1 MITVPGYAVAG
12 GAPNEPSPPLAAGQ
26 EQDAVPMIDNPPTF
40 DSLPRVMRGDAW
52 QARLAQIS
60 LVAEFFD
67 GQLADGSIEIR
78 HSGSGARLARIVGE
92 RQTLVPAKPQS
103 NEAPVLLLLVLKGR
117 GTLACGSRAID
128 LADDDLAVMGMEMP
142 WRMHW
147 RSDFDV
153 ILLQLP
159 RAPLASRLGR
169 SAPDAPVVLGH
180 TFAAL
185 AARPVLRML
194 AGKVGQLE
202 QADLTAGE
210 LAVTELVA
218 SALLVESRTPNGSM
232 TEVQTAHFRRVAAA
246 IDANLSDPDLTPADI
261 ARKEGMSVR
270 YLQRLFQLR
279 DDSFSGYLRH
289 QRLERCRADLIDP
302 NHALESIAAIGLRWG
317 FRDQA
322 YFSRA
327 FSAAFGM
334 SPTELRRSVAASDG
348 DYHLRGLPPGHAN
361 MRDAKAAALKALASQ
376 PAAREGPTAV
386 SDNRYHLPANAQTV
400 HWGYLSRTLP
410 PALFVEPGATV
421 TIETL
426 TQHCGDDWERM
437 VAGDAGAESVF
448 AWTPDHKGVD
458 RRGAGPMNA
467 SVFGRGAGEGFG
479 VHICTGPIHVRG
491 AEPGDILEV
500 EFLEIAPRPS
510 GNPAYA
516 GKAFASNASAWWGYQ
531 YNDLLDHPERRE
543 TITIFEIDL
552 EKPNVARPLY
562 NYRWTPQIDPYGTV
576 HKTMD
581 YPGIPVDHGSVEKNA
596 EALAGIEIPARM
608 HFGFI
613 GVAPREADIVDSIPP
628 GYFGG
633 NIDNWRVG
641 EGARIFLPVSVEGAL
656 LSIGD
661 GHFAQADGEI
671 NGTGLECSLTS
682 DIRIR
687 LHKADAPEHRYLE
700 GLKTPLIETPDSWV
714 IQSFS
719 FPNYLRDLGRNA
731 QAEVYQRSTVDLALR
746 SAFRQARR
754 FLMDTYDL
762 EEDEALALMSLA
774 VDFGVTQVADG
785 NFGVHATVRKSV
797 FRDRKPRS

>member
-1 MITVPGYAVAG
+1 
-12 GAPNEPSPPLAAGQ
+12 
-26 EQDAVPMIDNPPTF
+26 MIDNPPTV
-40 DSLPRVMRGDAW
+40 DSLPLVMRGEAW
-52 QARLAQIS
+52 KSRLAQMCLKS
-60 LVAEFFD
+60 EFFGD
-67 GQLADGSIEIR
+67 RQVSDGSIDIR
-78 HSGSGARLARIVGE
+78 LSSSGARLARIVGD
-92 RQTLVPAKPQS
+92 RQTLLPA
-103 NEAPVLLLLVLKGR
+103 ETGTRDAPVMLILVLKGR
-117 GTLACGSRAID
+117 ATLACGPRATD
-128 LADDDLAVMGMEMP
+128 LADDDLAVMGMDMP
-142 WRMHW
+142 WRLHW
-147 RSDFDV
+147 RSDYDV

-159 RAPLASRLGR
+159 RAPLAIRLGR
-169 SAPDAPVVLGH
+169 SGLDAPVVLGR

-194 AGKVGQLE
+194 AGSVGQLE
-202 QADLTAGE
+202 QADITAGE

-218 SALLVESRTPNGSM
+218 SALLVESRAPNGPM

-302 NHALESIAAIGLRWG
+302 NHASESIAAIGLRWG

-327 FSAAFGM
+327 FSAAYDM
-334 SPTELRRSVAASDG
+334 SPTDLRRSVAGGEDS
-348 DYHLRGLPPGHAN
+348 YSKRGLPPDHAGK
-361 MRDAKAAALKALASQ
+361 RDAKQAGAVKALTAQ
-376 PAAREGPTAV
+376 APAEQGAVAV
-386 SDNRYHLPANAQTV
+386 SPDHYHLPANAQTV
-400 HWGYLSRTLP
+400 HWGYMSRTLP
-410 PALFVEPGATV
+410 PALFVEPGATI

-426 TQHCGDDWERM
+426 TQHAGDDWDRM
-437 VAGDAGAESVF
+437 VAGDPGAESVF
-448 AWTPDHKGVD
+448 AWTPDHKGVE

-491 AEPGDILEV
+491 AESGDILEV
-500 EFLEIAPRPS
+500 EFLDIAPRPS

-552 EKPNVARPLY
+552 DNPDVARPLY
-562 NYRWTPQIDPYGTV
+562 NFRWTTQTDPYGTL

-581 YPGIPVDHGSVEKNA
+581 YPGVPVDHGSIEKNPA
-596 EALAGIEIPARM
+596 ALAGVEIPVRM

-613 GVAPREADIVDSIPP
+613 GVAPREADVVDSIPP

-633 NIDNWRVG
+633 NIDNWRAG
-641 EGARIFLPVSVEGAL
+641 KGSRIYLPVSVDGAL

-661 GHFAQADGEI
+661 GHFAQSDGEI
-671 NGTGLECSLTS
+671 NGTGLECSLTA

-687 LHKADAPEHRYLE
+687 LHKAGAEMPVSLD
-700 GLKTPLIETPDSWV
+700 GLKTPLIETPDEWV

-719 FPNYLRDLGRNA
+719 FPNYLRDLGKNA

-746 SAFRQARR
+746 SAFRQTRR

-774 VDFGVTQVADG
+774 ADFGVTQVADG
-785 NFGVHATVRKSV
+785 NFGVHATIRKSV
-797 FRDRKPRS
+797 FRNRPPRR